1 MKKKAK
7 MLNHSKKAGTN
18 LNERSP
24 FPNKKGDLMSP
35 ENCGKCVNVF
45 FNSSIYT
52 PLAEYLE

>member
-1 MKKKAK
+1 

>member
-18 LNERSP
+18 S
-24 FPNKKGDLMSP
+24 NKKGDLMSP

-45 FNSSIYT
+45 FNSSI
-52 PLAEYLE
+52 